1 MSIHENESSD
11 TVICPHC
18 GEDHGTDEDGNGG
31 RWTCNSCGK
40 EFTVWIETTVTY
52 TTRCVEHTFR
62 DGWKQSMQCPEW
74 ETRRC
79 EVCDELEVREI
90 RRGET

>member
-1 MSIHENESSD
+1 MSNYENESAE

-18 GEDHGTDEDGNGG
+18 GEDHGEDLEEG
-31 RWTCNSCGK
+31 RLTCESCGNSFRLRV
-40 EFTVWIETTVTY
+40 ERTVTY
-52 TTRCVEHTFR
+52 TTRCVGHTFR
-62 DGWKQSMQCPEW
+62 DGWKQDMQCPEW

-90 RRGET
+90 KRGET